1 MKRIG
6 FFVAFG
12 SFVLLPLLLFAQD
25 KIKEMSVNWRH
36 KDGDTLFQFEKVRR
50 YREKLFFDFVIHN
63 TNKTDSQCFFITWG
77 DKITLLDDNVGRG
90 YAGSQ
95 VVLKTK
101 ETSKLAPN
109 ESEAASIMI
118 RIPEAG
124 LREVSL
130 HLGLFA
136 KKAEA
141 KQDCPN
147 PLVDMGIN
155 FHKRKIDL
163 QPLL

>member
-95 VVLKTK
+95 VV
-101 ETSKLAPN
+101 
-109 ESEAASIMI
+109 
-118 RIPEAG
+118 
-124 LREVSL
+124 
-130 HLGLFA
+130 
-136 KKAEA
+136 
-141 KQDCPN
+141 
-147 PLVDMGIN
+147 
-155 FHKRKIDL
+155 
-163 QPLL
+163 